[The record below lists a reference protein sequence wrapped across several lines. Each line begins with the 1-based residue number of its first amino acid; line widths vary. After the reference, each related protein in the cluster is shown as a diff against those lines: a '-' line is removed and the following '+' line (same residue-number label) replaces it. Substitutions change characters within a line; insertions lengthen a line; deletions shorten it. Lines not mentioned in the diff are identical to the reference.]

1 MVKYIIAAL
10 AGASAAVIFALNA
23 RTPLSSEAEYS
34 RHPQR
39 REEKFQDDVSVLI
52 RGLRS
57 PDPQARSIFHR
68 NLVEETGMFFGFKP
82 AALPEERMAAIG
94 RWEDWWAANYNKT
107 KEQWLID
114 CLSLE
119 DYDGKVLAVKTLAR
133 MSSGASTPAIVSL
146 LDDPDAQLRIE
157 AVRALGRLKAE
168 DAVGR
173 LATLLE
179 SDKEPRVRRA
189 AARALGQ
196 IGSGEALLA
205 LVETASEKDMLTRIE
220 AVSALV
226 LRAPERAL
234 PVLHSVLADGDTHA
248 RLFAISRLV
257 PIRRPESVPH
267 LAKLLGSEKPVSD
280 KAHQAL
286 HTIVGKD
293 LGPQP
298 GPWIEWYEEHKKQAA
313 SDPM

>member
-157 AVRALGRLKAE
+157 AVRALGRLKPRMQSAGLRHFSNRTKSR
-168 DAVGR
+168 ACAAPQQGPWAKSAQARHCSHSWR
-173 LATLLE
+173 LQ
-179 SDKEPRVRRA
+179 VRRTC
-189 AARALGQ
+189 LQ
-196 IGSGEALLA
+196 E
-205 LVETASEKDMLTRIE
+205 
-220 AVSALV
+220 
-226 LRAPERAL
+226 
-234 PVLHSVLADGDTHA
+234 
-248 RLFAISRLV
+248 
-257 PIRRPESVPH
+257 
-267 LAKLLGSEKPVSD
+267 
-280 KAHQAL
+280 
-286 HTIVGKD
+286 
-293 LGPQP
+293 
-298 GPWIEWYEEHKKQAA
+298 
-313 SDPM
+313 